1 MPALFAELVVLVL
14 AGVVGYYLGRG
25 SSERT
30 VVDAAESQRL
40 REENLALRGLV
51 GRLKDLAWDHRELD
65 SALSTILIDEIR
77 TYERKQ
83 LGP

>member
-1 MPALFAELVVLVL
+1 MPALLAELVVLVL

-30 VVDAAESQRL
+30 VVDAATMERL
-40 REENLALRGLV
+40 RGEVVELRALV

-83 LGP
+83 IDP

>member
-1 MPALFAELVVLVL
+1 MPALLAELVVLVL

-30 VVDAAESQRL
+30 VVDATALEQ
-40 REENLALRGLV
+40 LRGEVLELRALV

>member
-14 AGVVGYYLGRG
+14 AGVVGYNLGRG

-40 REENLALRGLV
+40 REENVALRGLV